1 MPNRNRLDKLIV
13 VDLEATCWEHG
24 PPPGEESEIVE
35 IGLCLLDIPTGRLEL
50 KRSILIRPERSRLSP
65 FCSELTTLTQEQVDQ
80 GISFAEA
87 CALLRGEYNSR
98 RRIWAS
104 YGDYDRRQLEEQC
117 ADRGVPYPFGLTHL
131 NVKSLAALI
140 LRLEQ
145 EVPLPEALAHFGWKL
160 EGVYHRGDDDAWNI
174 ARLLRA
180 LLWGQHDL
188 ENEDGR

>member
-1 MPNRNRLDKLIV
+1 MPNRNLLDKLIV
-13 VDLEATCWEHG
+13 VDLEATCWEHE

-35 IGLCLLDIPTGRLEL
+35 IGLCLLDIPTGHLEL

-65 FCSELTTLTQEQVDQ
+65 FCSELTTLTQEQVNQ

-87 CALLRGEYNSR
+87 CALLRDEYNSR

-104 YGDYDRRQLEEQC
+104 YGDYDRRQLEDQC
-117 ADRGVPYPFGLTHL
+117 TDRGVPYPFGLTHL

-145 EVPLPEALAHFGWKL
+145 EVPLPEALAHLGWKL

-180 LLWGQHDL
+180 LLWGQRDR
-188 ENEDGR
+188 ENKDGR